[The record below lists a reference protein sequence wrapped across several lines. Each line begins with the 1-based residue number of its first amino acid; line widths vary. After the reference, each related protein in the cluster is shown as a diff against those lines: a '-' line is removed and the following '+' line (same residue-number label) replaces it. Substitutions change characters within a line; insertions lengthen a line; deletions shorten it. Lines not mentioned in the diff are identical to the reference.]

1 MADLR
6 TPYRK
11 KLEARDFAILAEW
24 QELTADPSNS
34 REKIR
39 AHLMRKYKLYS
50 RSSIHEA
57 LKRAQRKFYG
67 DDDSR
72 AE

>member
-1 MADLR
+1 MANLI
-6 TPYRK
+6 TPYRR
-11 KLEARDFAILAEW
+11 KLEARDVAIYTEW
-24 QELTADPSNS
+24 KELTADPNNS
-34 REKIR
+34 REEIR
-39 AHLMRKYKLYS
+39 LRLMRKYKLHS

-57 LKRAQRKFYG
+57 IKRAERKFYG

>member
-1 MADLR
+1 MAEFI

-11 KLEARDFAILAEW
+11 KLEARDFEILTEW
-24 QELTADPSNS
+24 NELTADPENS
-34 REKIR
+34 REEIR
-39 AHLMRKYKLYS
+39 LRLMRKHKLHS

-57 LKRAQRKFYG
+57 LKRARRKYYG

>member
-1 MADLR
+1 MAEYT

-11 KLEARDFAILAEW
+11 KLEARDFAIYTEW
-24 QELTADPSNS
+24 QQLTADPNNS
-34 REKIR
+34 REEIR
-39 AHLMRKYKLYS
+39 AHLMRKHKLHS

-57 LKRAQRKFYG
+57 IKRAERKFYG